1 MLKRVLQRSTRLYST
16 IPFDQKPF
24 PFSRFEPCC
33 PDLQVKKAENG
44 FIPCQAHPM
53 PAVLGKK
60 IELEEEMTGPSG
72 LRHIVA
78 CVGDGLEWTRAK
90 VETVPGIMQTIMNLE
105 NHWLKTERPTII
117 EGSDMPVLKTITD
130 KPSVTEDKVDIM
142 LFPEFKLI
150 TSVDPLHADKDS
162 RFDSILNSIWKNP
175 SLPIPDINELKDIK
189 ADSIVLVCT
198 HTRRDMRCGKIGPL
212 IIEEFRRVIQ
222 EQGLTNVEVWG
233 TSHFG
238 GKVYY
243 NIKRA
248 RNIRNL

>member
-1 MLKRVLQRSTRLYST
+1 MLKNYLQRSTRFYSS
-16 IPFDQKPF
+16 IPFDKKPF

-33 PDLQVKKAENG
+33 PNLEVKKAENG
-44 FIPCQAHPM
+44 YVPCQAHPI

-60 IELEEEMTGPSG
+60 VECNEPMVRPSG
-72 LRHIVA
+72 FRHLVA

-90 VETVPGIMQTIMNLE
+90 VEAAPGIMRTIMNLE
-105 NHWLKTERPTII
+105 NNWLKTHRPTTPGNENTILQTII
-117 EGSDMPVLKTITD
+117 DRPPMK
-130 KPSVTEDKVDIM
+130 EDTADIM

-150 TSVDPLHADKDS
+150 PNVDTTRIDTDSKFYSV
-162 RFDSILNSIWKNP
+162 LNSIWQNP
-175 SLPIPDINELKDIK
+175 SLPIPDINELQDIE

-212 IIEEFRRVIQ
+212 IVDEFKRVIE

-238 GKVYY
+238 GKFLPR
-243 NIKRA
+243 KKE
-248 RNIRNL
+248 